1 MSELFKRLFIK
12 DYKDVTNPTVR
23 ERYGTSAGI
32 LGIIGNVILFCAKLV
47 AGLLSMSI
55 AVVADAI
62 NNLTDFMTSIITLVG
77 FKLSG
82 RPADKEHP
90 YGHSRIEYVSGFIIA
105 FVILFLG
112 IEIGRNAVDKIINSA
127 PTDFS
132 IITCIILA
140 LSIIIKLCL
149 SVIFKGL
156 AKSINSDTLK
166 AMSTDSRNDVI
177 STSVV
182 LISAILALT
191 LKISIDGYLGVL
203 VALFIVYSAIK
214 LIKETIDTL
223 IGTPPEKEFVDEVV
237 SKLKSYQ
244 GVLDIH
250 DLVIHNY
257 GPLKTF
263 ASVHIEVDAREDIM
277 ISHELADTIERDFIK
292 NMNVLLVCHLDPV
305 AIGDPEVERLRNLL
319 TDTLKTLDE
328 RLSLHDLRIVHAISF
343 SNVIFDVVLPFDR
356 NYTDQ
361 DVKTAVATTL
371 KTLEKPYFAV
381 IEFDTNYSL

>member
-90 YGHSRIEYVSGFIIA
+90 YGHSRLEYVSGFIIA

-263 ASVHIEVDAREDIM
+263 ASVHIEVDARENIM